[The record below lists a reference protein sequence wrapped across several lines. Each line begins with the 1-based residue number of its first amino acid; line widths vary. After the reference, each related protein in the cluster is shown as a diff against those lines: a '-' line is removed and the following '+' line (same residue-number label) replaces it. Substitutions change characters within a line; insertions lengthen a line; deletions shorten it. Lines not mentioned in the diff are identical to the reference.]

1 MGVLNQFRAWAMGG
15 PYRVIL
21 ALGLTVL
28 FCACA
33 TPPPRPVVNQEL
45 DIVKPSHDIE
55 REKQKFIAKPAP
67 TVAPQPPAAPK
78 PEAAP
83 RLYSLTFQ
91 KAALGEVLAAL
102 MKDTDYNLTVEAD
115 IDLSRSVTVRINK
128 VTLPESLDMIVVNGA
143 GYAWSIDEGTLRIQ
157 RFMETVYH
165 LDHLDLTG
173 ETIIEVG
180 GDLLASGVNSTSVA
194 GKYQVK
200 AKRPEQS
207 SDLWLALT
215 EALEGLKSPEGSLRI
230 NRNSGV
236 ILMADTPRRINSMVR
251 FLDSISE
258 SLHRQVFIE
267 AKIVE
272 VILKDDQKTGID
284 WTKLNIDFTSGSAFL
299 PDIFT
304 LDFNTDG
311 SITKSNTSRLSAV
324 LDFLRTQGDVSV
336 IASPHISAIN
346 RQPAVLTVGS
356 QFPYSDIDGVDR
368 DLESGFVTIGTSIKR
383 ALLGVQL
390 GITPLISSDGM
401 VTMHIVPTLTRIQR
415 EVQVQI
421 PTAGIAANQT
431 ISNPVIDLQEL
442 ATMVRVRGGQSVVL
456 AGLIS
461 KLRKIN
467 HEGLPLLGDL
477 PFVGD
482 LFKRNVT
489 SEESV
494 ELVIIITPHIK
505 DVR

>member
-1 MGVLNQFRAWAMGG
+1 MTARHQTGNRMALAYLWLLLTGVAVFLS
-15 PYRVIL
+15 
-21 ALGLTVL
+21 
-28 FCACA
+28 ACA
-33 TPPPRPVVNQEL
+33 TPAPRPVANQEL
-45 DIVKPSHDIE
+45 DTVKPARDLE
-55 REKQKFIAKPAP
+55 KEKQNLIAKPFPPVQSA
-67 TVAPQPPAAPK
+67 PPATPPPAMPSH
-78 PEAAP
+78 
-83 RLYSLTFQ
+83 LYSLTFQ
-91 KAALGEVLAAL
+91 KVALGDVLAAL

-115 IDLSRSVTVRINK
+115 IDLSRSVTVRINN
-128 VTLPESLDMIVVNGA
+128 VRLPEALDMIVVDGA
-143 GYAWSIDEGTLRIQ
+143 GYAWIIAEGTLRIQ
-157 RFMETVYH
+157 RFMERVYH
-165 LDHLDLTG
+165 MDHLDLTG
-173 ETIIEVG
+173 ETVVEIG
-180 GDLLASGVNSTSVA
+180 GDLLASGANSTSVA

-215 EALEGLKSPEGSLRI
+215 EALEGLKSPEGTLRV

-236 ILMADTPRRINSMVR
+236 IFMADTPRRIGSMVR

-258 SLHRQVFIE
+258 SLQRQVFIE

-272 VILKDDQKTGID
+272 VILKDEQKTGID
-284 WTKLNIDFTSGSAFL
+284 WSKLNINFTSGSALL

-304 LDFNTDG
+304 LEFNTDG
-311 SITKSNTSRLSAV
+311 RIVKSNTSRLSAV

-336 IASPHISAIN
+336 IASPHISAVN

-368 DLESGFVTIGTSIKR
+368 DMESGFVTIGTTIKR

-390 GITPLISSDGM
+390 GITPMISSDGM

-415 EVQVQI
+415 EVEVQI

-442 ATMVRVRGGQSVVL
+442 ATTVRVRGGQSVVL

-461 KLRKIN
+461 KIRKLD
-467 HEGLPLLGDL
+467 HEGLPMLGDL
-477 PFVGD
+477 PFFGK
-482 LFKRNVT
+482 LFKRMIT
-489 SEESV
+489 TEESA

-505 DVR
+505 NDL